1 MKQTIILII
10 LLAVLFIGYGS
21 IYILNE
27 AEQAVVTQF
36 GKPVGGAIMEA
47 GLHFKTPIIQNVIK
61 FDKRLLEW
69 DGAANEIPTL
79 DNKYILIDAFARWRI
94 SDALQVYK

>member
-10 LLAVLFIGYGS
+10 LLAVLFFGYGS

-36 GKPVGGAIMEA
+36 GKPVGGAITEA
-47 GLHFKTPIIQNVIK
+47 GLHFKTPIIQNVMK
-61 FDKRLLEW
+61 FDKRIGSAETFY
-69 DGAANEIPTL
+69 EEE
-79 DNKYILIDAFARWRI
+79 
-94 SDALQVYK
+94 